1 MIDELCTLL
10 EAFPGAENRTRCF
23 AHIINLIAKTVI
35 QQFDVPKAREG
46 EIVDEALKELRALA
60 GDIDIEELLMKASAA
75 KDEDDDDDDDD
86 DDNEEGWVDERGEMS
101 EFEAEELAVDVQPV
115 RTMLVK
121 VSLGRLSCCQLSN
134 VPLTNGR
141 FSSARQ
147 RTQSRTQ
154 QRSFFQNG
162 FRYSMNSS
170 SVNA

>member
-1 MIDELCTLL
+1 MVTELKTILDD
-10 EAFPGAENRTRCF
+10 FPGEVNRTRCF

-35 QQFDVPKAREG
+35 QQFDIPKAREG

-60 GDIDIEELLMKASAA
+60 GDIDIEELLTKASTA
-75 KDEDDDDDDDD
+75 KDDDDEDD

-101 EFEAEELAVDVQPV
+101 QFEAEELAVDVQPV

-121 VSLGRLSCCQLSN
+121 VCLGRLSCCQLS
-134 VPLTNGR
+134 LTNGR

-154 QRSFFQNG
+154 QRSSFQNG
-162 FRYSMNSS
+162 F
-170 SVNA
+170 

>member
-60 GDIDIEELLMKASAA
+60 GDIDIEELLTKASAA
-75 KDEDDDDDDDD
+75 KDEDDDNDDDDNN
-86 DDNEEGWVDERGEMS
+86 NEEGWVDERGEMS

-115 RTMLVK
+115 
-121 VSLGRLSCCQLSN
+121 
-134 VPLTNGR
+134 
-141 FSSARQ
+141 
-147 RTQSRTQ
+147 
-154 QRSFFQNG
+154 
-162 FRYSMNSS
+162 
-170 SVNA
+170 

>member
-1 MIDELCTLL
+1 MIDELCALL

-60 GDIDIEELLMKASAA
+60 GDIDIEELLTKASAA
-75 KDEDDDDDDDD
+75 KDDDDEDD

-121 VSLGRLSCCQLSN
+121 VCLGRLSCCQLSN

-147 RTQSRTQ
+147 HTQSRTQ
-154 QRSFFQNG
+154 LRSFFQNG
-162 FRYSMNSS
+162 FRYLMNSS
-170 SVNA
+170 SVNV